1 VSQPYPAVAQAFDRA
16 PATEEQAVRIAA
28 QTPWVS
34 ALPARAA
41 GWEWRAQ
48 QRVKRVA
55 DIVLAAAGLIVLAP
69 LFAVLAMCVALDSP
83 GPLLY
88 RWRVMG
94 YRGRPF
100 TGYKFRTMVAEA
112 DLLKEGLRHLNEMHG
127 PVFKIRNDPR
137 VTRLGRFM
145 RTYSLDEL
153 PQLWSVLV
161 GDMSLVGPRPPS
173 AGEFLSFTPEQRLKL
188 AVRPGITCLWQV
200 SGRANIKS
208 FDEWARLDLKYIAE
222 WSLWLDVKLLVR
234 TVPAVLG
241 GGGAY

>member
-1 VSQPYPAVAQAFDRA
+1 MAPASDRA
-16 PATEEQAVRIAA
+16 PATEEEAMRIAR
-28 QTPWVS
+28 QTPWET
-34 ALPARAA
+34 ALPPRAA
-41 GWEWRAQ
+41 GRSWRMQ

-55 DIVLAAAGLIVLAP
+55 DIILATLGLIVLSP
-69 LFAVLAMCVALDSP
+69 VFAALALCVVLDPP
-83 GPLLY
+83 GPILY

-100 TGYKFRTMVAEA
+100 TGYKFRTMVADA

-127 PVFKIRNDPR
+127 PVFKIRKDPR
-137 VTRLGRFM
+137 VTRLGRLM

-153 PQLWSVLV
+153 PQLWSVVL

-173 AGEFLSFTPEQRLKL
+173 AGEFVSFTPEQRLKI

-200 SGRANIKS
+200 SGRSNIRS
-208 FDEWARLDLKYIAE
+208 FEEWAQLDLRYIAE
-222 WSLWLDVKLLVR
+222 WSLWLDLKLLVR